1 MKEDVQEPAW
11 AAILSLTLGT
21 FALVTSEFLPASLL
35 SPMAADL
42 HISEGVAGQAVTVTA
57 LVGALVAPTIAIATR
72 RFDRRHVMLTLSA
85 LLIMSN
91 SIVSLSQSIQT
102 LLVAR
107 IFLGTALAGFWAMS
121 AAMAARLVPAPSM
134 AKAMSLIFAGA
145 SAATVCAVPTGAFI
159 GAIAGW
165 RTVFV
170 IGAVLGAVALIAQMI
185 YLPRMRP
192 TDAPTFGTLRDVALR
207 PRVKLGLVAVVLI
220 ASGHFAG
227 FTYIRPLLERMPEL
241 SASTLSAFL
250 LVFGLAGF
258 AGNFAGG
265 WLVDRSLRVT
275 VAAAPLLLGAAT
287 ISLAAATDS
296 ITHRALLVTLWGF
309 AFGAVPIGLQ
319 TWMARAAP
327 DHLEAV
333 GGLFIA
339 TFQVAI
345 AFGAGAGGVIADLL
359 GIPIAVSCGGAVAAG
374 AGILIWRSSISAVD
388 PS

>member
-1 MKEDVQEPAW
+1 VKEDVQEPAW

-91 SIVSLSQSIQT
+91 SMVSLSQSIQT

-207 PRVKLGLVAVVLI
+207 VSN
-220 ASGHFAG
+220 SGS
-227 FTYIRPLLERMPEL
+227 LL
-241 SASTLSAFL
+241 SF
-250 LVFGLAGF
+250 
-258 AGNFAGG
+258 
-265 WLVDRSLRVT
+265 
-275 VAAAPLLLGAAT
+275 
-287 ISLAAATDS
+287 
-296 ITHRALLVTLWGF
+296 
-309 AFGAVPIGLQ
+309 
-319 TWMARAAP
+319 
-327 DHLEAV
+327 
-333 GGLFIA
+333 
-339 TFQVAI
+339 
-345 AFGAGAGGVIADLL
+345 
-359 GIPIAVSCGGAVAAG
+359 
-374 AGILIWRSSISAVD
+374 
-388 PS
+388 